1 MWIRSANADKN
12 KPLDVEFS
20 GDWVI
25 VRRNYKL
32 VAETEDIPE
41 HWEYDE
47 WQMTSDQYDVY
58 KVMMNEFTLQENAIL
73 ELADLIG
80 GVL

>member
-1 MWIRSANADKN
+1 MWIRSGNADRN

-41 HWEYDE
+41 HWEYVE